1 MSKVLQ
7 LRGGTSVEH
16 NSFIGAS
23 REVTVDTDKNTLI
36 VHDGVTPG
44 GYTLAKASDVDALNN
59 NTVKTADING
69 LIDARIGTVAE
80 FEASLV

>member
-16 NSFIGAS
+16 NNFIGAN

-36 VHDGVTPG
+36 VHDGVTQG
-44 GYTLAKASDVDALNN
+44 GHKVAKKSDVDALNN

>member
-16 NSFIGAS
+16 NNFIGAN

-36 VHDGVTPG
+36 VHDGVTQG
-44 GYTLAKASDVDALNN
+44 GYELAK
-59 NTVKTADING
+59 KEDIDN
-69 LIDARIGTVAE
+69 LVGTVAE
-80 FEASLV
+80 FEASLL